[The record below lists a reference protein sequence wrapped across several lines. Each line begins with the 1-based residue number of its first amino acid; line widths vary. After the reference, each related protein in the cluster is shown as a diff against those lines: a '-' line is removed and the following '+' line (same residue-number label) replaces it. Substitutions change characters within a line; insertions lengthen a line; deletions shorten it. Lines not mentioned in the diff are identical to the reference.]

1 MSRPERAEEP
11 TIEPADLR
19 PLGGVRVVSLAGNVP
34 GPVAAARL
42 RRLGAEVVKVEPPA
56 GDPLATIAPSWYRAL
71 AEGQAMV
78 ALDLKQPDGR
88 ARLDELLRPADL
100 LLTAM
105 RPAALGRLRLGW
117 ADLHARFPALSRVA
131 ILGYPA
137 PDRDRAG
144 HDLTYQAHTGL
155 LSPPALPRTLLADL
169 AAAERVVSTA
179 LALLLERARTGRGEY
194 AEVTL
199 AEAVEELAAPLRHGL
214 TAPGGPL
221 GGGLPAYALYRSAD
235 GWIAL
240 AALEPH
246 FRRRVEEALGVGTE
260 AREELER
267 AFLARTSAG
276 WERWAAER
284 DLPLAALPAHP

>member
-1 MSRPERAEEP
+1 MPRPERAEEP
-11 TIEPADLR
+11 AIEPAALR
-19 PLGGVRVVSLAGNVP
+19 PLAGVRVVSLAGNVP

-42 RRLGAEVVKVEPPA
+42 RGLGAEVVKVEPPG
-56 GDPLATIAPSWYRAL
+56 GDPLAPIAPSWYRAL
-71 AEGQAMV
+71 AEGQEIV
-78 ALDLKQPDGR
+78 TLDLKQPDGR
-88 ARLDELLRPADL
+88 AGLERMLEGADL

-105 RPAALGRLRLGW
+105 RPSALDRLRLGRDVLR
-117 ADLHARFPALSRVA
+117 AAFPRLARLA

-137 PDRDRAG
+137 PERERAG

-155 LSPPALPRTLLADL
+155 LAPPTLPRSLLADL

-246 FRRRVEEALGVGTE
+246 FRRRVEEALAVGTE

-267 AFLARTSAG
+267 VFLARTSAE

-284 DLPLAALPAHP
+284 DLPLAALPARP

>member
-1 MSRPERAEEP
+1 MPRPDSAEGP
-11 TIEPADLR
+11 ASEPAALR
-19 PLGGVRVVSLAGNVP
+19 PLAGARVVSLAGNVP

-42 RRLGAEVVKVEPPA
+42 RRLGAEVVKVEPPD
-56 GDPLATIAPSWYRAL
+56 GDPLAPIAPSWYHAL
-71 AEGQAMV
+71 AEGQEVV
-78 ALDLKQPDGR
+78 ALDLKRPEGR
-88 ARLDELLRPADL
+88 ARLDRMLEGADL

-105 RPAALGRLRLGW
+105 RPGALDRLRLGREVLG
-117 ADLHARFPALSRVA
+117 AAFPRLAQVA

-137 PDRDRAG
+137 PDRERAG

-155 LSPPALPRTLLADL
+155 LAPPALPRTLLADL

-221 GGGLPAYALYRSAD
+221 GGGLAAYDLYRCAD
-235 GWIAL
+235 GWVAL

-246 FRRRVEEALGVGTE
+246 FRRRFEEALGVGTE

-267 AFLARTSAG
+267 AFLARTSAE

-284 DLPLAALPAHP
+284 DLPLAALR